1 MLFLNEEAKKKKG
14 CCVLDAVW
22 MFAIILSDA
31 TVSSLV
37 AYKLDELKAL

>member
-1 MLFLNEEAKKKKG
+1 MFFLNEEAKKKD
-14 CCVLDAVW
+14 VVVW
-22 MFAIILSDA
+22 MLAIILSGA

>member
-1 MLFLNEEAKKKKG
+1 MRRPKKK
-14 CCVLDAVW
+14 DAVVW
-22 MFAIILSDA
+22 MLAIILSDA